1 VSGAPWWLLS
11 SLCWAWAAGCLRRDL
26 RMRRSAGRLR
36 RMGAGDMA
44 QIPGVHVETLD
55 KPTSYTAE
63 QIELA
68 CKVASVMNR
77 GKLILC
83 EPPEG
88 DE

>member
-1 VSGAPWWLLS
+1 
-11 SLCWAWAAGCLRRDL
+11 
-26 RMRRSAGRLR
+26 
-36 RMGAGDMA
+36 MGAGDMA